1 MFSQLQVAVFY
12 FYILDTFL
20 FNKLTGY
27 KEKTGGFG
35 EIERNFAKLLDKQRG
50 ECYNENNHSAG
61 RTALVY
67 HEEKGFDRKIRERRL
82 CFREPAAGVSRQQA
96 FRITGP

>member
-1 MFSQLQVAVFY
+1 
-12 FYILDTFL
+12 L

-61 RTALVY
+61 
-67 HEEKGFDRKIRERRL
+67 ERRWCIMKKKAL
-82 CFREPAAGVSRQQA
+82 
-96 FRITGP
+96 TGR